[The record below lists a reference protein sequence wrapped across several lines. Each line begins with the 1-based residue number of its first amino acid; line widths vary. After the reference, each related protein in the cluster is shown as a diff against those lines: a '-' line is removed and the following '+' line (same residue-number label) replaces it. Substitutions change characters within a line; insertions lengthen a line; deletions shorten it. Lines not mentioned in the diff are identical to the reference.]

1 MKKASG
7 YTEIAVGNFQGRCC
21 EMLLKLWFESKKI
34 PIKSIVGNLI
44 ILKNSVWLKN
54 LDCINSFLQSNGMYV
69 IMKPQERIAEAIIRE
84 VHHLVFESGYASS
97 MVNNSDYLVEKLG
110 FSYQKLSAL
119 FKKEK
124 NITLEKYIIQ
134 QKIERV
140 KQILDTEELT
150 LSEIAYMM
158 GYSSVQYLS
167 TQFRAVTGVSVSD
180 YRSRFE

>member
-1 MKKASG
+1 MKKVTG
-7 YTEIAVGNFQGRCC
+7 DIEITLGNFQGHCC
-21 EMLLKLWFESKKI
+21 EMLLKFWLESEKI
-34 PIKSIVGNLI
+34 PFKSISGNLL
-44 ILKNSVWLKN
+44 ILKQSVWMKN
-54 LDCINSFLQSNGMYV
+54 TERITDFLTSNGLYV
-69 IMKPQERIAEAIIRE
+69 IMKPQERIAEAIMRE

-110 FSYQKLSAL
+110 MSYQRLSTL

-124 NITLEKYIIQ
+124 QITLEKYIIA

-140 KQILDTEELT
+140 KQIIVQDELT

-167 TQFRAVTGVSVSD
+167 TQFKAVTGVSVSD
-180 YRSRFE
+180 YRSQFE